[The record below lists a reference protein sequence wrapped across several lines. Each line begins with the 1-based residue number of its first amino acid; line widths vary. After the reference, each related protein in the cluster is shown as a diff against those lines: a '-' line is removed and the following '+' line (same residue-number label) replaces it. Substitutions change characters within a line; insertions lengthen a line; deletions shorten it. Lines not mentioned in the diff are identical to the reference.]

1 MSSKIG
7 AVPILFGMV
16 IVLGRASGYSL
27 MIGNVA
33 HERVQ
38 AESEM
43 DGERRQVSAGL
54 NEDGITQGGY

>member
-1 MSSKIG
+1 
-7 AVPILFGMV
+7 MV